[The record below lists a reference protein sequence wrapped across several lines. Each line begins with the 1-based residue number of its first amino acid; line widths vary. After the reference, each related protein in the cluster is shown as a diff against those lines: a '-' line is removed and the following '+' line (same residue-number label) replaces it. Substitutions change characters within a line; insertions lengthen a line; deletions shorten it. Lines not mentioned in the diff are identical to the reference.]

1 MANKSKLQLAN
12 GKQYLVTIPRSLV
25 LAKSWQ
31 KGDSLSF
38 TFDQNANIIVNKYEP
53 GADSSKS
60 SLQLRNGKQFVI
72 TLPRSI
78 VMAKGW
84 KQGDDVEFVLNEQ
97 AKIVIKR
104 IEQ

>member
-1 MANKSKLQLAN
+1 MANKAKLQLAN

-25 LAKSWQ
+25 LAKSW
-31 KGDSLSF
+31 KKSDLISF
-38 TFDQNANIIVNKYEP
+38 TFDQNANIIVNKYEV
-53 GADSSKS
+53 GVDSSKS

-84 KQGDDVEFVLNEQ
+84 KQGDEVEFILNEQ
-97 AKIVIKR
+97 AKIVIKKV
-104 IEQ
+104 E